1 MRVVRRLEL
10 AGKGAGALPTA
21 TAMLGD
27 LIDLAQDNS
36 VRWPVPHALPVARDG
51 SPFAPAPRR
60 HYLRITGQ
68 PHPGL
73 ERKFEGLVRRLGL
86 VVQNRATRGD
96 DDRVDIAFMVSP
108 STDTQ
113 IAEVAGA
120 VKKLARV
127 DRLLC
132 LGVLD

>member
-1 MRVVRRLEL
+1 M
-10 AGKGAGALPTA
+10 
-21 TAMLGD
+21 
-27 LIDLAQDNS
+27 
-36 VRWPVPHALPVARDG
+36 ARDG
-51 SPFAPAPRR
+51 SAVAPAPRR

-96 DDRVDIAFMVSP
+96 SDRVDIAFMISP

-113 IAEVAGA
+113 IAEVAAA
-120 VKKLARV
+120 VEKLARV
-127 DRLLC
+127 ERLLC